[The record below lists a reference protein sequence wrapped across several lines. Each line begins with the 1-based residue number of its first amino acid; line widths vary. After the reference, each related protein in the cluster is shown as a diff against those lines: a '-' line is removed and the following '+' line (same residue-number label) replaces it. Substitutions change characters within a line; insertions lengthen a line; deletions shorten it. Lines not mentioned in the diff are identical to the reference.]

1 MGFLVQTTSIALR
14 EVNQLLVCYCYSC
27 VFGKEKTNKNNNN
40 RTETQK
46 MGRRIVLSFKKGN
59 AKPLQLSVPI
69 SSSPL
74 NQS

>member
-1 MGFLVQTTSIALR
+1 MCFWER
-14 EVNQLLVCYCYSC
+14 KN
-27 VFGKEKTNKNNNN
+27 NKNNNN
-40 RTETQK
+40 KTETQK

>member
-27 VFGKEKTNKNNNN
+27 VFGKEKTNKNNN